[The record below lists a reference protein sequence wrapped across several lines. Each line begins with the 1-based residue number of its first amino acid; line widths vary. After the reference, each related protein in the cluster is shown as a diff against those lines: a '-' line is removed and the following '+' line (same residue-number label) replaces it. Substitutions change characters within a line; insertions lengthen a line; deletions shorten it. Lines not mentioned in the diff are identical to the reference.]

1 MSPRSSGELI
11 YSVIRFYSLNVFIIM
26 LLQTILTQIF
36 QLVDLNEDWK
46 SRRKLS
52 GGDVKV
58 LRLWCLKPTFGFLLL
73 PIMLRLRNSCVQWR
87 PSWHT
92 TQWEATVIFYSK
104 SKAYMYV
111 KILFFYRVNYGN
123 ANFWFGPLNCK
134 IFGIMF
140 VLSFFCLFFCLF
152 LGWKLGLLPTTVENG
167 SPQLFPSAHSTKPM
181 TSDLLR
187 PESRHCKASCCSKLL
202 VRCSLSHRWRHTLSF
217 VWFLKH
223 NFSFSVC
230 NTLCGLAGLHSVHIL
245 HPSVAIFFFV
255 ELHSEWFLQS
265 AHRYCWLMLP

>member
-73 PIMLRLRNSCVQWR
+73 PIILRLRNSCVHLWR
-87 PSWHT
+87 LSWHT
-92 TQWEATVIFYSK
+92 TQWEATVIFCSK

-111 KILFFYRVNYGN
+111 KILLAFYRVNYGN

-140 VLSFFCLFFCLF
+140 KFSHFLSFSRVKAGSITNHCGKRQPTALPQCPLHKTHDLWPFKTWVQALYS
-152 LGWKLGLLPTTVENG
+152 LL
-167 SPQLFPSAHSTKPM
+167 
-181 TSDLLR
+181 
-187 PESRHCKASCCSKLL
+187 
-202 VRCSLSHRWRHTLSF
+202 
-217 VWFLKH
+217 
-223 NFSFSVC
+223 
-230 NTLCGLAGLHSVHIL
+230 
-245 HPSVAIFFFV
+245 
-255 ELHSEWFLQS
+255 LQ
-265 AHRYCWLMLP
+265 